1 MSSSLKTK
9 FFVALVA
16 LGSAGWVAG
25 ALYAAPPGQDE
36 TQSEEQT
43 LQSLQSELNT
53 LKTDLET
60 TKADLETARSE
71 SDLMWVCVTAFL
83 VFFMQA
89 GFAYVEAGFIR
100 TKNVVNILAKNT
112 IDFLLATV
120 VFSLLGFSLMFGP
133 QILEGIGLGH
143 PAAGSELYMTDGK
156 PDAHK
161 FGFLIFQLVFCGTA
175 ATIVSGAMAERTRFV
190 SYIVY
195 TIIIS
200 AFVYPIF
207 GSAAWSS
214 LYPGGGDNKGFLA
227 SLGFIDFA
235 GSTVVHSIGG
245 WIGLAGAIILGP
257 RIGKYQKGRI
267 LPIFGHSMPMAT
279 LGVFIL
285 WFGWFGFNP
294 GSTLSV
300 RGGSFAIV
308 AVTTNVAAAAGGLG
322 AMVIS
327 WILFKRPDVS
337 MMLNGVLGG
346 LVAITAGCFNVSI
359 LGASMIGLV
368 AGVLVV
374 FSVIFFDKIHVD
386 DPVGA
391 VSVHAVCGAW
401 GTLAV
406 GLLAHP
412 DFGDGVKGLFYGG
425 GFHQLGVQ
433 AIGVGAAFL
442 WAFGCGLIMFVIMKY
457 TIGLR
462 VSEDEELE
470 GLDIMEHGN
479 EAYPERVS

>member
-1 MSSSLKTK
+1 MSKNLQTK
-9 FFVALVA
+9 IAAVLILAGA
-16 LGSAGWVAG
+16 AGWAAG
-25 ALYAAPPGQDE
+25 SIYAAPEAENAPP
-36 TQSEEQT
+36 SEEEVILKLQT
-43 LQSLQSELNT
+43 ELET
-53 LKTDLET
+53 LKKESEATR
-60 TKADLETARSE
+60 ADLETARQE
-71 SDLMWVCVTAFL
+71 SDLLWTCVTAFL

-133 QILEGIGLGH
+133 QLLAGVGLGH

-156 PDAHK
+156 PDGQK

-195 TIIIS
+195 TVIIS
-200 AFVYPIF
+200 AVVYPIF
-207 GSAAWSS
+207 GSFAWSS

-227 SLGFIDFA
+227 NLGFIDFA

-300 RGGSFAIV
+300 RGGSFAII

-322 AMVIS
+322 AMIIS

-346 LVAITAGCFNVSI
+346 LVGITAGCFNVSI
-359 LGASMIGLV
+359 LGAGVIGLV

-391 VSVHAVCGAW
+391 VSVHAICGAW

-412 DFGDGVKGLFYGG
+412 DFGDGVTGLFYGG
-425 GFHQLGVQ
+425 GFHQLGIQ

-442 WAFGCGLIMFVIMKY
+442 WAFGCGMLMFVIMKY

-462 VSEDEELE
+462 VSEEEELE

>member
-1 MSSSLKTK
+1 MSKNLQTK
-9 FFVALVA
+9 LAALLILA
-16 LGSAGWVAG
+16 GAAGWAAG
-25 ALYAAPPGQDE
+25 SIYAAPQEENAPP
-36 TQSEEQT
+36 SEEEVIRT
-43 LQSLQSELNT
+43 LQTELET
-53 LKTDLET
+53 LKKESET
-60 TKADLETARSE
+60 TRADLESARKE
-71 SDLMWVCVTAFL
+71 SDLLWTCITAFL

-133 QILEGIGLGH
+133 QLLAGFGLGH

-195 TIIIS
+195 TVIIS
-200 AFVYPIF
+200 ALVYPIF
-207 GSAAWSS
+207 GSFAWSS

-227 SLGFIDFA
+227 NLGFIDFA

-300 RGGSFAIV
+300 RGGSFAII

-322 AMVIS
+322 AMFIS

-337 MMLNGVLGG
+337 MMLNGILGG
-346 LVAITAGCFNVSI
+346 LVGITAGCFNVSI
-359 LGASMIGLV
+359 LGAGVIGLV

-374 FSVIFFDKIHVD
+374 VSVIFFDKIHVD

-391 VSVHAVCGAW
+391 VSVHGICGAW

-425 GFHQLGVQ
+425 GFHQLGIQ

-442 WAFGCGLIMFVIMKY
+442 WAFGCGMIMFVIMKY

-462 VSEDEELE
+462 VSEEEELE